1 MDSNGTVSAYLAC
14 CDALAAVAEDV
25 ALRTLSAIGRVEGHE
40 KPAITAMRLTK
51 PRMKMM
57 IPEPITIL
65 QNAKPRDA

>member
-1 MDSNGTVSAYLAC
+1 MDGNGAVSAYLTC

-25 ALRTLSAIGRVEGHE
+25 ALESLSAIGRVECHE
-40 KPAITAMRLTK
+40 VSALTAMRLTK